1 MSVTNAISGLVA
13 VGGMFVMG
21 GGILPHTVPQWLAA
35 ISVLLAN
42 VNIFGGFVIT
52 KRMLDMFKRATD
64 APEYLYLY
72 AVPGAAFSAAFLAAA
87 TTGASGLV
95 QAGYLASSLLCI
107 STYRCYITF
116 TMTNTS
122 R

>member
-21 GGILPHTVPQWLAA
+21 GGIIPHTAPQWLAA

-52 KRMLDMFKRATD
+52 KRMLDMFKRSTD
-64 APEYLYLY
+64 APEFLYLY
-72 AVPGAAFSAAFLAAA
+72 GIPAVLFGGAFVAAA
-87 TTGASGLV
+87 TSGATGLI

-107 STYRCYITF
+107 SSSHFIPH
-116 TMTNTS
+116 
-122 R
+122 

>member
-13 VGGMFVMG
+13 VGGIFVMG
-21 GGILPHTVPQWLAA
+21 GGFLPHTAPQWLAA

-64 APEYLYLY
+64 APEFLYLY
-72 AVPGAAFSAAFLAAA
+72 AIPGVAFGAAFVAAA
-87 TTGASGLV
+87 TSGATGLI

-107 STYRCYITF
+107 SSLHRSSQ
-116 TMTNTS
+116 S
-122 R
+122 RSLLTRI